1 MKDRIKSEGIE
12 IRHCPTEEMLADFLT
27 KPLQGALFRK
37 FRDVLLGYE
46 HTSSLNDY
54 MKRTLDSEERVGEKY
69 SYSTK
74 LKKNE
79 TGQNSIVRGSMVSST
94 DEKGKKD
101 EERTTSTTEQGWS
114 LVVRKRKNTTHP
126 NTKINKMD
134 VYKVSHNFVYNPMQ
148 N

>member
-1 MKDRIKSEGIE
+1 
-12 IRHCPTEEMLADFLT
+12 
-27 KPLQGALFRK
+27 
-37 FRDVLLGYE
+37 LGYA
-46 HTSSLNDY
+46 HTSFLNNY
-54 MKRTLDSEERVGEKY
+54 MKRALDSEERVGEKY

-74 LKKNE
+74 LKNIE
-79 TGQNSIVRGSMVSST
+79 TRQNSIVRGNMVSST
-94 DEKGKKD
+94 DEKKKSD
-101 EERTTSTTEQGWS
+101 EERTPSATERGWS